1 MTTAEEKIARVKDFR
16 LIDDVFFEVFAED
29 KAACEEILRTILE
42 DDGLT
47 VIDVVVQGSER
58 NLYGRSVR
66 LDALCT
72 LGNGDK
78 ANIEVQRA
86 GNDDHFRRVRFN
98 AASITVKDS
107 EPGERFD
114 EILDL
119 YMVYISENDFIR
131 GGKTAYHVEKVIRET
146 GETIDDGVHEVYV
159 NTKVRD
165 GTKIS
170 GLMGCFMERELDNP
184 AFPAM
189 TRKFR
194 ELKTTEGGASAVCEI
209 MEKYMKESREE
220 GREEGRAEGREEG
233 RAEGRR
239 EGMEKG
245 QKSTTEILRLYTR
258 GETSGKIS
266 EKLQLDLQIVNAVI
280 ADFEK

>member
-1 MTTAEEKIARVKDFR
+1 MATAEEKMARVKEFR

-72 LGNGDK
+72 LGSGEK
-78 ANIEVQRA
+78 ANIEIQRA
-86 GNDDHFRRVRFN
+86 DNDDHFRRVRFN
-98 AASITVKDS
+98 EASITVKDS
-107 EPGERFD
+107 EPGERFG

-119 YMVYISENDFIR
+119 YMVYISEHDFIK
-131 GGKTAYHVEKVIRET
+131 GGKTTYHVEKVIRET
-146 GETIDDGVHEVYV
+146 GETVDDGIHEVYV
-159 NTKVRD
+159 NTKVKD

-170 GLMGCFMERELDNP
+170 DLMDCFTAKELDNP
-184 AFPAM
+184 AFPAT

-194 ELKTTEGGASAVCEI
+194 ELKTTEGGVSAVCEI
-209 MEKYMKESREE
+209 MEKYMKESHEK
-220 GREEGRAEGREEG
+220 G

-245 QKSTTEILRLYTR
+245 QKNTTEILRLYTK

>member
-1 MTTAEEKIARVKDFR
+1 MATAEEKIARVKEFR

-47 VIDVVVQGSER
+47 VIDVVVQSSER

-72 LGNGDK
+72 LGNGEK

-86 GNDDHFRRVRFN
+86 DNDDHFRRVRLN

-119 YMVYISENDFIR
+119 YMVYISEYDFIR

-146 GETIDDGVHEVYV
+146 GETVDDGVHEVYV
-159 NTKVRD
+159 NTKVKD

-170 GLMGCFMERELDNP
+170 DLMDCFTVKELDNP
-184 AFPAM
+184 AFPAT

-220 GREEGRAEGREEG
+220 GREEGRREGMEK
-233 RAEGRR
+233 GRR